1 MRNDM
6 GNQGLEFAAAV
17 NWSDIIHALNYGKR
31 NLDSVTY
38 KKVVKNFK
46 TMIWHILLWIF
57 IAFVIGGGLAAIG
70 HYVSDAKQQSLL
82 EANKA
87 THWVSSVRVNA
98 TTVQYTRG
106 EAYRFDVSTLGINLD
121 SDFPKQ
127 RSLMLLLD
135 DSNQLTA
142 VVSTKEFNQIT
153 NISVIGMVAGFISA
167 IAILIAYAIYL
178 RKQSPYG
185 KQWYAFMQWVNT
197 GDEAFLNRIKAE
209 E

>member
-1 MRNDM
+1 M
-6 GNQGLEFAAAV
+6 
-17 NWSDIIHALNYGKR
+17 
-31 NLDSVTY
+31 
-38 KKVVKNFK
+38 
-46 TMIWHILLWIF
+46 
-57 IAFVIGGGLAAIG
+57 
-70 HYVSDAKQQSLL
+70 
-82 EANKA
+82 
-87 THWVSSVRVNA
+87 
-98 TTVQYTRG
+98 
-106 EAYRFDVSTLGINLD
+106 D

-127 RSLMLLLD
+127 RSLILLLD

-167 IAILIAYAIYL
+167 IAILIAYAIYS